1 MHTFVY
7 IPFHIHTCTPV
18 YVPYHRYPLQQTA
31 YAWDAVETV
40 AWITQYAILEKSYR
54 LGIPADSVTVD
65 PVDLVTVWSNA
76 LENISFDGL
85 TGPVAFTFA
94 GVRTSLA
101 FTIKNFIPRNVV
113 DYCSNGTLPFTDG
126 NASFPWLVE
135 SRGKV
140 TTSISGVRLVFLDCV
155 GSEVNSSTF
164 VFGDGVRWIPLDGP
178 GEIVTLGTLLG
189 LLV

>member
-7 IPFHIHTCTPV
+7 IFFHLHTCTPV
-18 YVPYHRYPLQQTA
+18 YVYHRYPLQQTA

-54 LGIPADSVTVD
+54 LGIPASSVTVD

-85 TGPVAFTFA
+85 TGPVTFTSA

-101 FTIKNFIPRNVV
+101 FTVKNVIPRDVV
-113 DYCSNGTLPFTDG
+113 DYCGYSTLLFAEG
-126 NASFPWLVE
+126 NASLPWIVE
-135 SRGKV
+135 SRGEV

-164 VFGDGVRWIPLDGP
+164 VFGDGVRWIPLDSP
-178 GEIVTLGTLLG
+178 GEIFTLGTLLG